1 MPNFLFEFTDTTIQ
15 AVSTIIVADT
25 LDEAEAMFD
34 AGDWEAHIN
43 GEEVTDRSEV
53 QITEVEVSVAQ
64 EHGWRPIPVFV
75 EGEWKHG

>member
-25 LDEAEAMFD
+25 QEDAQAKFD
-34 AGDWEAHIN
+34 TGNWVARIN

-53 QITEVEVSVAQ
+53 HTTQISAETAQ
-64 EHGWRPIPVFV
+64 EHGWRRPQYRA
-75 EGEWKHG
+75 GEWKHG